1 MKIYT
6 KTGDKGSTSLLSG
19 KRVPKYNERINAY
32 GTVDELNSHIGLL
45 RSYDIPKESKHF
57 LISIQ
62 NLLFTIGSNLA
73 DDSENNKFNLPQIT
87 NEHIVKIEEEID
99 RLDQELTPLSSFI
112 LPGGHLAVAQSHICR
127 TVCRRTER
135 EIVTLSES
143 VSVDLL
149 IIQFL
154 NRLSDYFFTL
164 SRSLSNHFN
173 IEQTPWVHE

>member
-32 GTVDELNSHIGLL
+32 GTIDELNSHIGLL
-45 RSYDIPKESKHF
+45 RSYDIPEENKTF
-57 LISIQ
+57 LIGIQ

-73 DDSENNKFNLPQIT
+73 DDSENNKFNLPKIT
-87 NEHIVKIEEEID
+87 NDHIEKIEKEID
-99 RLDQELTPLSSFI
+99 VLDEELPSLSSFI
-112 LPGGHLAVAQSHICR
+112 LPGGDLAVAQSHICR
-127 TVCRRTER
+127 TVCRRAER

-143 VSVDLL
+143 VQVDIL

-154 NRLSDYFFTL
+154 NRLSDYLFTL
-164 SRSLSNHFN
+164 SRSLSHHFN

>member
-19 KRVPKYNERINAY
+19 KRVPKFNERINAY

-45 RSYDIPKESKHF
+45 RSYDIPEESKRF

-73 DDSENNKFNLPQIT
+73 DDSKDNKFNLPQIT
-87 NEHIVKIEEEID
+87 NDHIIKIEKEID
-99 RLDQELTPLSSFI
+99 RLDEELAPLSSFI
-112 LPGGHLAVAQSHICR
+112 LPGGNLTVAQSHICR
-127 TVCRRTER
+127 TVCRRSER

-143 VSVDLL
+143 VNVDVL

-164 SRSLSNHFN
+164 SRSLSHHFN
-173 IEQTPWVHE
+173 IEQTPWVHG

>member
-32 GTVDELNSHIGLL
+32 GTIDELNSHIGLL
-45 RSYDIPKESKHF
+45 RSYDIPEKNKTF
-57 LISIQ
+57 LIGIQ

-73 DDSENNKFNLPQIT
+73 DDSENNKFNLPKIT
-87 NEHIVKIEEEID
+87 NDHIEKIEKEID
-99 RLDQELTPLSSFI
+99 LLDEELPSLSSFI
-112 LPGGHLAVAQSHICR
+112 LPGGDLAVAQSHICR
-127 TVCRRTER
+127 TVCRRAER

-143 VSVDLL
+143 VQVDIL

-154 NRLSDYFFTL
+154 NRLSDYLFTL
-164 SRSLSNHFN
+164 SRSLSHHFN